1 MKIIEVTFDNIKE
14 TFDGV
19 LLLGNFDG
27 VHKGHV
33 ELVRTALDMSDNV
46 AVLLFK
52 NHPLDVFKSEEKHHL
67 LTTLDDKIRRFRS
80 LGVDTFY
87 VIENNIEF
95 YNHSK
100 DEFIEFLKKI
110 NPSKIVVGEDYTF
123 GRNKEGNINH
133 LSEHFSLKTVQL
145 LKIDDAKVGTYK
157 IKECLKNGDIETANN
172 LLGYHYE
179 IKGKVIKGYGNGR
192 TIGFPTANL
201 ELKDNYLLPKNG
213 VYKTLVYVRGLPHY
227 AITNVG
233 KNPTVGLL
241 KHQIVESYIKD
252 INEDLYGESI
262 YVSFIEYLRDEKK
275 FDSLDDLKAQL
286 EKDKKTI

>member
-1 MKIIEVTFDNIKE
+1 MKNIEATFDNIKE
-14 TFDGV
+14 SFDGI

-52 NHPLDVFKSEEKHHL
+52 NHPLDVFKPEEKHPF
-67 LTTLDDKIRRFRS
+67 LTTLDDKIRRFRN

-87 VIENNIEF
+87 VIDNTIEF

-100 DEFIEFLKKI
+100 DEFIEFLKRI

-123 GRNKEGNINH
+123 GKGKEGNVSH
-133 LSEHFSLKTVQL
+133 LKECFSTSIVPL
-145 LKIDDAKVGTYK
+145 LKINDTKVGTYQ
-157 IKECLKNGDIETANN
+157 IKELLKNGDVSFANN
-172 LLGYHYE
+172 LLGYNYE
-179 IKGKVIKGYGNGR
+179 VRGKVIKGYGNGR

-213 VYKTLVYVRGLPHY
+213 VYKTLVYVRGIPHY

-286 EKDKKTI
+286 EQDKKTI